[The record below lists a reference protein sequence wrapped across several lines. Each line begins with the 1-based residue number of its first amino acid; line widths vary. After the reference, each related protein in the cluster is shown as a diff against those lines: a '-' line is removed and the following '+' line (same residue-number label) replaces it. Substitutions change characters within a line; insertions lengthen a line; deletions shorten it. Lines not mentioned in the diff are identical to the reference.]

1 MILVMSGTEEGKEIV
16 KRLSDRGEEVVTTV
30 ATEYGQ
36 EKYEEIGLGH
46 LCIQGKL
53 DVEGL
58 SLFIRDNDI
67 VTLIDATHPYATQ
80 ASLNAIKASEE
91 NGIKY
96 IRFQRSASV
105 TVKDCGGGT
114 VLESQA
120 FVHIVND
127 MVEAVEWCDKSDKKR
142 VLLTTGFSAAE
153 KFAKLKNDKEIFIR
167 ILPLAANIEQCVKL
181 GIKQSNIIAL
191 QGPFSLEFNKVIYN
205 QYKIDVVVT
214 KDSGKTGGVPEK
226 IQAASEAG
234 IDIVIIKRKE
244 IDYPVKCSSID
255 EVFCLLGMETDT
267 NYTNFHKFP

>member
-1 MILVMSGTEEGKEIV
+1 MSGTEEGKEIV

-30 ATEYGQ
+30 ATDYGQ
-36 EKYEEIGLGH
+36 EIYEEIGLGH

-91 NGIKY
+91 NNIKY

-105 TVKDCGGGT
+105 TAQDSSGT
-114 VLESQA
+114 VLENQA

-127 MVEAVEWCDKSDKKR
+127 MDEAVEWCDKSDTKR

-153 KFAKLKNDKEIFIR
+153 KFAKLKDDKEIFIR

-181 GIKQSNIIAL
+181 GIKQSNILAL

-255 EVFCLLGMETDT
+255 EVFCLLGIKTI
-267 NYTNFHKFP
+267 